1 MKLSGLGE
9 FGLIGWIREQFAAIP
24 THGCEGIGDD
34 CAVLPFNEHESL
46 VVTTDLLV
54 EDIHFLRTKTP
65 PKDLGYKSLAVN
77 LSDVA
82 AMGATPIAS
91 FLSIAL
97 PQNCSAEWIETFM
110 EGYRE
115 LSAQFGVPL
124 LGGDTT
130 SSKDR
135 ITISVTAMG
144 KVTTSC
150 IKRRGDAQVDDVIF
164 VTGELGASAQ
174 GLQDLLA
181 EKTDSSFI
189 SLHNCPKPFIKEGI
203 WLSKKTSVHA
213 MMDVSDGIASD
224 LGHILRASGCGA
236 EVSVDMIPTNTS
248 VELAVTGGEDYCLL
262 FTANA
267 TDALVLQQEYL
278 KTFGTP
284 LYPIG
289 KISAGDQIIWKDHGN
304 VIYPQWKGFTHF

>member
-9 FGLIGWIREQFAAIP
+9 FGLIGWIRKQFASIP

-34 CAVLPFNEHESL
+34 CAVLPLNDQESL

-54 EDIHFLRTKTP
+54 EDVHFLRTKTP

-82 AMGATPIAS
+82 AMGATPFAS

-144 KVTTSC
+144 KVPNSC
-150 IKRRGDAQVDDVIF
+150 IKHRGDARVGDVIF

-174 GLQDLLA
+174 GLQDLLSNRL
-181 EKTDSSFI
+181 DSSFI
-189 SLHNCPKPFIKEGI
+189 ASHNRPKPFINEGI
-203 WLSKKTSVHA
+203 WLGEQSTVHA

-224 LGHILRASGCGA
+224 LGHILHASGCGA
-236 EVSVDMIPTNTS
+236 EVLVDMMPTNTT

-262 FTANA
+262 FTA
-267 TDALVLQQEYL
+267 DAAEASVLQANYQQ
-278 KTFGTP
+278 TFGTP

-289 KISAGDQIIWKDHGN
+289 KTIAGDRIVWMEN
-304 VIYPQWKGFTHF
+304 EAVIHPQWKGFTHF